1 MSKKTK
7 QYIPYI
13 LAVILLV
20 GLVVMVQTQ
29 KPLQGKSSHTSFAQD
44 AGYFYLPPGSAN
56 VSGVTEEQYRQL
68 IVDFQ
73 SKYMM
78 PVFKTTGKPLLI
90 SYDWVNPYFA
100 GGSMDKGTY
109 LQVILWGGTA
119 RAPGASLEVLA
130 GILCHEIGHTMGE
143 EPRQTFAGAEW
154 SSSEGQ
160 SDFFTGRTCLPE
172 FLSAHPELATN
183 ISEEALS
190 VCEGNLLC
198 ARTAQVGLEMVRFFQ
213 KYDSQKSD
221 AVSLLTPAPAAQ
233 ELLRNVYP
241 SVQCRLDTYLAG
253 ARCQLNGTCRPP
265 ACWFPHQQED
275 SQHHQ
280 QNTDPA

>member
-7 QYIPYI
+7 KYLPYI

-29 KPLQGKSSHTSFAQD
+29 KPLKARSSSISYAQD

-56 VSGVTEEQYRQL
+56 VSDVTEEQYRQL
-68 IVDFQ
+68 LAEFQ

-78 PVFKTTGKPLLI
+78 RVYQQTGKPLVI

-109 LQVILWGGTA
+109 LQVILWGGLA
-119 RAPGASLEVLA
+119 RAPGASMEILA

-172 FLSAHPELATN
+172 FLSAHPELAQN
-183 ISEEALS
+183 VSEEAKS

-198 ARTAQVGLEMVRFFQ
+198 ARTAQVGLAMTQFFQ
-213 KYDSQKSD
+213 KYDSQKTD
-221 AVSLLTPAPAAQ
+221 AVSLLTPAPTAK

-241 SVQCRLDTYLAG
+241 SIQCRLDTYVAG
-253 ARCQLNGTCRPP
+253 AKCQLGGTCRPP
-265 ACWFPHQQED
+265 ACWSPH
-275 SQHHQ
+275 
-280 QNTDPA
+280 

>member
-7 QYIPYI
+7 QYLPYI

-29 KPLQGKSSHTSFAQD
+29 KPLKARSSSVSFAQD
-44 AGYFYLPPGSAN
+44 AGYFYLPPGSPN
-56 VSGVTEEQYRQL
+56 VSGVTEDQYRQL
-68 IVDFQ
+68 IAEFQ
-73 SKYMM
+73 SKYIM
-78 PVFKTTGKPLLI
+78 PVYNTTGKPLVI
-90 SYDWVNPYFA
+90 SYDWENPYFA

-109 LQVILWGGTA
+109 FQVILWGGLV

-143 EPRQTFAGAEW
+143 EPRQTFTGAEW

-160 SDFFTGRTCLPE
+160 SDFFAGRTCIPE
-172 FLSAHPELATN
+172 FLKAHPELATKV
-183 ISEEALS
+183 STEALS
-190 VCEGNLLC
+190 VCEGNQLC

-213 KYDSQKSD
+213 KYDSQKS
-221 AVSLLTPAPAAQ
+221 APVSLLTPAPASK

-241 SVQCRLDTYLAG
+241 SVQCRLDTYTAG
-253 ARCQLNGTCRPP
+253 AQCQLGGTCRPP
-265 ACWFPHQQED
+265 VCWLP
-275 SQHHQ
+275 
-280 QNTDPA
+280 N